1 VAAAA
6 VATTLGAIAAPAGA
20 TAYDPVSSYGR
31 ARDLGPAATFAPTH
45 PPVAIETTPRG
56 RGYWIA
62 AADGGVFSFG
72 DARFH
77 GSTGGLQ
84 LAAPIVDMSAVDR
97 DGYWLAAED
106 GGVFTFGDAE
116 FYGSTG
122 DLDLAAPIAAMAVT
136 PDGDGYWL
144 AAEDGGVFTFG
155 DADFHGSAA
164 GLALGGKIVDIAATR
179 SGRGYW
185 LASSHGE
192 VLAFGDA
199 KPLPGFP
206 ALTDV
211 TGIEA
216 ARGGGHYLVR
226 STGAVF
232 AYDAK
237 LYGYSEG
244 DGVTVDVAA
253 VRGGYVTL
261 RNPLPPPP
269 AVDANHPFLVCTRAH
284 ESGGNY
290 AAVSAS
296 GRYRGAY
303 QFSQATWNSTAASA
317 GRPDLVGVDPAAAA
331 PADQDYLALHLYSR
345 SGASPWLGRCA
356 GL

>member
-1 VAAAA
+1 M
-6 VATTLGAIAAPAGA
+6 AT
-20 TAYDPVSSYGR
+20 
-31 ARDLGPAATFAPTH
+31 
-45 PPVAIETTPRG
+45 
-56 RGYWIA
+56 
-62 AADGGVFSFG
+62 
-72 DARFH
+72 
-77 GSTGGLQ
+77 
-84 LAAPIVDMSAVDR
+84 
-97 DGYWLAAED
+97 
-106 GGVFTFGDAE
+106 
-116 FYGSTG
+116 
-122 DLDLAAPIAAMAVT
+122 T

-144 AAEDGGVFTFG
+144 AAADGGVFTFG
-155 DADFHGSAA
+155 DADFQGSAA
-164 GLALGGKIVDIAATR
+164 GLRLGGKVVDIAATR

-185 LASSHGE
+185 LATSHGE

-216 ARGGGHYLVR
+216 ARGGHYLVR

-232 AYDAK
+232 AYDAEPF
-237 LYGYSEG
+237 GYTEG
-244 DGVTVDVAA
+244 PGVTVDVAA
-253 VRGGYVTL
+253 DPRGGYVTL
-261 RNPLPPPP
+261 RNPRPAPP
-269 AVDANHPFLVCTRAH
+269 AVDPNHPFLVCTRAH

-296 GRYRGAY
+296 GTYRGAY
-303 QFSQATWNSTAASA
+303 QFSRATWNSTAASA

-345 SGASPWLGRCA
+345 SGAGPWMGRCA